1 MISLY
6 FRRLSGL
13 PIENLSN
20 QVRRAHLALEHAA
33 ASVKQFQF
41 ITVSTV
47 VEMRSLV
54 ELRRDFSGWDGGIS
68 VDPRATRF
76 TKSGICRIVG
86 EEEIYFDNYRYNST
100 LILYLCF

>member
-13 PIENLSN
+13 SIGNLSN

-33 ASVKQFQF
+33 ASVKQFRY

-47 VEMRSLV
+47 TEMRSLE
-54 ELRRDFSGWDGGIS
+54 ELQRDFGGWDGGIS

-76 TKSGICRIVG
+76 TKSEICHIVR
-86 EEEIYFDNYRYNST
+86 EEEIYFHNYRYNST

>member
-13 PIENLSN
+13 SIEILSN
-20 QVRRAHLALEHAA
+20 QVRRAHLALKHATV
-33 ASVKQFQF
+33 SVKQFQF

-47 VEMRSLV
+47 AEMRSLV
-54 ELRRDFSGWDGGIS
+54 ELRRDFGGCDGSIS

-76 TKSGICRIVG
+76 T
-86 EEEIYFDNYRYNST
+86 
-100 LILYLCF
+100 

>member
-13 PIENLSN
+13 SIGYLSN

-33 ASVKQFQF
+33 ASVKQLRY

-47 VEMRSLV
+47 AEMRSLE
-54 ELRRDFSGWDGGIS
+54 ELQRDFGGWDGGIS

-76 TKSGICRIVG
+76 TKSEICHIVR
-86 EEEIYFDNYRYNST
+86 EEEIYFHNYRYNST

>member
-6 FRRLSGL
+6 FRRLSCL

-33 ASVKQFQF
+33 TSVKQFQF
-41 ITVSTV
+41 ITDSTV

-54 ELRRDFSGWDGGIS
+54 ELRRDFNGWDGGIS

-76 TKSGICRIVG
+76 TKSEICRIVG
-86 EEEIYFDNYRYNST
+86 DEEIYFDNYRYNSA